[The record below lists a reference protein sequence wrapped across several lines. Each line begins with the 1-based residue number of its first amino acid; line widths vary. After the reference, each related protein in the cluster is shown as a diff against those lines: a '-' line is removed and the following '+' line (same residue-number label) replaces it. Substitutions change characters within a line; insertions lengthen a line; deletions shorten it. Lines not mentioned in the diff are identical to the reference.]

1 MPCGPMRWRTFR
13 SKEPEPQAKSRTLAS
28 LSFLPVFG
36 SWLSSVTLADKI
48 SEICC
53 GV

>member
-1 MPCGPMRWRTFR
+1 MRLRTF
-13 SKEPEPQAKSRTLAS
+13 SSSEPEPQAKSITLS
-28 LSFLPVFG
+28 SRFFLPVFG
-36 SWLSSVTLADKI
+36 SWLSSVTMAERM